1 MLIGTHAVIYS
12 AKPDAD
18 RKFLREVL
26 GLRHVDAG
34 GGYVIFSLP
43 AAEASVHES
52 AAARP
57 GQELYLMCDDIKSF
71 VASIERHRIVCDAL
85 QDAGWGLLTTVH
97 LPGGGKLGVY
107 QPKHHRP

>member
-12 AKPDAD
+12 GKPDAD

-26 GLRHVDAG
+26 GLRYVDAG

-52 AAARP
+52 GAANP
-57 GQELYLMCDDIKSF
+57 G
-71 VASIERHRIVCDAL
+71 RHRVACDAV
-85 QDAGWGLLTTVH
+85 QDTGWGLLTTVK
-97 LPGGGKLGVY
+97 LPGGGELGVY